1 MSEKKE
7 TSGIAVFGL
16 RLAVLAGI
24 AAVMSGFGHRFGWWN
39 FLTGFTILKWAAIG
53 ALLAAVMSL
62 TGALVVLF
70 SRAKRGFFTALIGL
84 IIGLATAAVPW
95 SWLHAA
101 AHVPPIHDIT
111 TDTKNPPRFMAV
123 LALRKNAPNPAAY
136 GGPEVAEQQLKAYP
150 DIVPLIL
157 NTLPGTTFDKAL
169 RVASDMGW
177 KIVDAQKKEG
187 RIEATATTFW
197 FGFKDDIVI
206 RITPDGNG
214 SRVDI
219 RSESR
224 VGKSDL
230 GTNAERIRKFLALM
244 RTAG

>member
-95 SWLHAA
+95 NWLHAA

-157 NTLPGTTFDKAL
+157 TAPPDRAFDKAL
-169 RVASDMGW
+169 RVASNMGW